1 MSAADYVPV
10 PDYVPGASPP
20 ISLATLE
27 AAASF
32 DEELLEDEMAGG
44 LRADGSLEEL
54 QSLTLWRTNHA
65 LYTVI
70 EERAVDRRIEQH
82 WREHYRRRETERR
95 RLMAVDA
102 ELERQEERRRL
113 AEWDAIFAIGAEETE
128 SRETAAELELK
139 RQEEERR
146 AAKAKRR
153 QEEERRQEAKRRQ
166 EEERLELEEGRA
178 RLNAALDAIAIKY
191 PEEADRVERA
201 RQHC

>member
-54 QSLTLWRTNHA
+54 QSLTLWRTNRA

-146 AAKAKRR
+146 
-153 QEEERRQEAKRRQ
+153 QEAKRRQ